1 MQRVSRSESSKEID
15 QQTAGSPAMRSASLR
30 AVYAFGG
37 AKAVEREL
45 LDGTP
50 FTPAGEGEA

>member
-1 MQRVSRSESSKEID
+1 
-15 QQTAGSPAMRSASLR
+15 MRSASLR

-37 AKAVEREL
+37 AKAVAREL

>member
-1 MQRVSRSESSKEID
+1 M
-15 QQTAGSPAMRSASLR
+15 TSASLR

-37 AKAVEREL
+37 AKAVEREV